1 MFNKITADSGLKGR
15 CRKHISSSSKSDLIT
30 IDSESYIDMLDSLP
44 SILLQNSPL
53 SNTNETSSQGDGSV
67 VELPTEISSFMQVS
81 SNKKEIMKYFESI
94 NNSDLNDF
102 KEEIDMKVGLA
113 RNEM

>member
-1 MFNKITADSGLKGR
+1 MYNKITADSGLKGR
-15 CRKHISSSSKSDLIT
+15 CRKHVSSSSKSDLIT

-44 SILLQNSPL
+44 SILLQNSPPSD
-53 SNTNETSSQGDGSV
+53 SNGITQGDGSV
-67 VELPTEISSFMQVS
+67 VDAPTKISSFIQVS
-81 SNKKEIMKYFESI
+81 SNKKEIMKYFENI
-94 NNSDLNDF
+94 NDSDINDF

>member
-1 MFNKITADSGLKGR
+1 MYNKITADSGLKGR
-15 CRKHISSSSKSDLIT
+15 RRKHVSSSSKSDLIT

-44 SILLQNSPL
+44 SILLQNSPPSD
-53 SNTNETSSQGDGSV
+53 SNGITQGDGSV
-67 VELPTEISSFMQVS
+67 VDAHTKISSFIQVS
-81 SNKKEIMKYFESI
+81 SNKKEIMKYFENI
-94 NNSDLNDF
+94 NDSDINDF

>member
-44 SILLQNSPL
+44 SILLQNSP
-53 SNTNETSSQGDGSV
+53 SSDTNGTSQGDDVV
-67 VELPTEISSFMQVS
+67 VELPIEISSFLQVS

-94 NNSDLNDF
+94 NDSDINDF